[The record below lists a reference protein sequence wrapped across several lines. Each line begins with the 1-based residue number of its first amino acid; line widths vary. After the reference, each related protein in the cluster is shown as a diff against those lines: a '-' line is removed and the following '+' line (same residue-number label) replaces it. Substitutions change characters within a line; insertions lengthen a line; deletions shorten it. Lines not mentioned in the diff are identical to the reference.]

1 MTWSSFNKLI
11 LIYSLGSAAGSGFL
25 VLCISFVSQC
35 WIGDESEEAT
45 QITSWVS
52 SDIFLYF

>member
-45 QITSWVS
+45 QITTCVS
-52 SDIFLYF
+52 SNIFL